1 MPVDKQFLSMIRIG
15 DMVNYT
21 MRPEDLPVNPDKEW
35 RGKVLRIYLDEPRLV
50 DCLYVE
56 SLEEGECGLTE
67 IVYPQQIIRKESG
80 HPEELEL
87 VPTS

>member
-1 MPVDKQFLSMIRIG
+1 MPVDKPFLARLNIG
-15 DMVNYT
+15 DIVIYK

-35 RGKVLRIYLDEPRLV
+35 RGKVLRIYLDEPRLL

-56 SLEEGECGLTE
+56 SLEEGETGLTE

-80 HPEELEL
+80 LPDEKRG
-87 VPTS
+87 